1 MSEPRSHRGLIAR
14 TGTGFAL
21 AGYAFLVTVAC
32 ATAFIAFGR
41 QGAGQA
47 ADWPAVL
54 LWQTLV
60 YALWIPA
67 GVALA
72 WTLRV
77 VPPFSLRLIAAMAVL
92 ALAHALIAGA
102 LDAMFSRLPN
112 LTVLGAAAARAPI
125 DMLAVTGL
133 TAALAGWRW
142 RAETAELQHA
152 LAQARDLQRE
162 RDAAPQPERL
172 MVSVGSRHV
181 PVELSAV
188 EWFGAAANYVSVHW
202 EGREGLIRDTLQ
214 ALEARLDA
222 RLFARIHRS
231 TLVNLAM
238 VAEARPAGGGA
249 WRLTMRSGADLVV
262 SRSSRAE
269 ILARLGRR

>member
-1 MSEPRSHRGLIAR
+1 M
-14 TGTGFAL
+14 GTGVAL
-21 AGYAFLVTVAC
+21 AGYAFAVTVAC
-32 ATAFIAFGR
+32 ATAFIALGR
-41 QGAGQA
+41 QTAGQNP
-47 ADWPAVL
+47 DLPAVL

-67 GVALA
+67 GAVLA

-77 VPPFSLRLIAAMAVL
+77 VPPFSLRLIGAMALL
-92 ALAHALIAGA
+92 AFTHAFIAGA

-112 LTVLGAAAARAPI
+112 LTLLGATAARAPV

-142 RAETAELQHA
+142 RAETTELQRA
-152 LAQARDLQRE
+152 LAQAREIQRE
-162 RDAAPQPERL
+162 DASVQPERL
-172 MVSVGSRHV
+172 MVSVGSRQA
-181 PVELSAV
+181 PVDLSAV

-262 SRSSRAE
+262 SRSSRAA